1 MCAHKPMS
9 TPAHTS
15 TNINTPV
22 LMNRGNDANCY
33 FQVRS
38 ESHRVIST
46 LQYVVLFSESTF
58 PGSALTAHI
67 HRRCC
72 CSTPALYCAVLQSD
86 ASTSCMFQEVQ
97 LSHFTDNSMYSRTIT
112 KLEIF
117 CPARVIYPV
126 RAPRPSCVCAPVCSS
141 YHVPRHTHT
150 AAPLAFY
157 LLPPFIACFKF
168 GSIAVF
174 IGVAKDC
181 QR

>member
-1 MCAHKPMS
+1 VCAHKPMS

-58 PGSALTAHI
+58 PGSALTAHT
-67 HRRCC
+67 HRRC

-126 RAPRPSCVCAPVCSS
+126 RAPRPCVCAPVCSS
-141 YHVPRHTHT
+141 YHVPHAHSRSSCFLSRT
-150 AAPLAFY
+150 
-157 LLPPFIACFKF
+157 PFHCMFQIWKHRRIHR
-168 GSIAVF
+168 GGKGLSTLDV
-174 IGVAKDC
+174 
-181 QR
+181 